1 MRRWGRITSWQ
12 RIWWNFASADWRE
25 LHFIPRLVAQDIE
38 QNTAVDRTTFS
49 KRSPARS
56 GLHWDLRQIGWGV
69 RPSTFADRASQV
81 IFGMDTSQY
90 YLFAVLG
97 PDNILTIYG
106 LYITDLICLIAFLA
120 QPHRGHSDTTW
131 QGLVYFSDHISTTFI
146 GHIVNMYQPCK
157 AKKTPTANKPKCP
170 CSCEIQR
177 FQSIEYT
184 CSHADFDQKQQMCSV
199 FLGFDSCHVVGK
211 LLVQ

>member
-97 PDNILTIYG
+97 PHVLPWQHIDYIWTIYHRPHLSYSLSSATSQGPQWHHLARFG
-106 LYITDLICLIAFLA
+106 LFLR
-120 QPHRGHSDTTW
+120 PHFH
-131 QGLVYFSDHISTTFI
+131 HI
-146 GHIVNMYQPCK
+146 Y
-157 AKKTPTANKPKCP
+157 
-170 CSCEIQR
+170 R
-177 FQSIEYT
+177 
-184 CSHADFDQKQQMCSV
+184 SHC
-199 FLGFDSCHVVGK
+199 
-211 LLVQ
+211 